1 MARVPHASQID
12 LRFCNS
18 AGQGIDFRGGA
29 RSSNFP
35 RQSLN
40 VLRQSGIK

>member
-1 MARVPHASQID
+1 MCHTRPKSLCASAIRRAD
-12 LRFCNS
+12 VLTS
-18 AGQGIDFRGGA
+18 GVA